1 MSALV
6 RFQKEVTS
14 LYNDVYWISNQKL
27 IAWMKNA
34 TDIDGAL
41 RSPELDCLM
50 PATDPSNKEICDGID
65 NNGDG
70 TIDEGLQNEC
80 YYAAIKASFNT
91 CYGCPSQYPD
101 VNSPTPL
108 SSYFNLTKWK
118 GRGP

>member
-1 MSALV
+1 MVWPLNTAAVAVSLPNHMAALV
-6 RFQKEVTS
+6 RFQKELTAQ
-14 LYNDVYWISNQKL
+14 YNDVYWISNQKL

-70 TIDEGLQNEC
+70 TIDEGLQ
-80 YYAAIKASFNT
+80 T
-91 CYGCPSQYPD
+91 QWYPI
-101 VNSPTPL
+101 
-108 SSYFNLTKWK
+108 LT
-118 GRGP
+118 